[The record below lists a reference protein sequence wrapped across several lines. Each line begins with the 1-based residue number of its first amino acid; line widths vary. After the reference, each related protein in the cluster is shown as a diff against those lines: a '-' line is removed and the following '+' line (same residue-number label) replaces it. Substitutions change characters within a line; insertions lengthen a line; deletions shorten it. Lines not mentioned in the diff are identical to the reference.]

1 MATISKSRKKMI
13 KSIALMLQIIWN
25 VLFYILVIFILI
37 RFSATAYELA
47 YQVFGNITVQEAPGI
62 NKVIEI
68 EEGTSSFEIA
78 DMLEKEGLVVNKYSF
93 FIRTKIT
100 ISKKRPIM
108 PGTYTLNTSMP
119 YETIIDILTGMESE
133 E

>member
-37 RFSATAYELA
+37 RFSATAYELS

-62 NKVIEI
+62 NKVIVI
-68 EEGTSSFEIA
+68 EEGTSSFAIA

-100 ISKKRPIM
+100 ISNKHPIM

-119 YETIIDILTGMESE
+119 YETIIEIITGMESE

>member
-13 KSIALMLQIIWN
+13 KNIALMLQIIWN

-37 RFSATAYELA
+37 RFSATAYELS

-62 NKVIEI
+62 NKVIVI
-68 EEGTSSFEIA
+68 EEGTSSFAIA

-100 ISKKRPIM
+100 ISKKHPIM

-119 YETIIDILTGMESE
+119 YETIIEIITGMESE

>member
-1 MATISKSRKKMI
+1 METTSKSRKKII
-13 KSIALMLQIIWN
+13 KSIILLLQIMWN
-25 VLFYILVIFILI
+25 VLFYMLVIFILV
-37 RFSATAYELA
+37 RFSVMAYELS

-62 NKVIEI
+62 NKVIDI
-68 EEGTSSFEIA
+68 DEGTSSFEIA
-78 DMLEKEGLVVNKYSF
+78 DMLEKKGIIVNKYSF

>member
-1 MATISKSRKKMI
+1 METTSESRKKII
-13 KSIALMLQIIWN
+13 KSIILLFQIMWN
-25 VLFYILVIFILI
+25 VLFYMLVIFILV
-37 RFSATAYELA
+37 RFSTMAYELS

-62 NKVIEI
+62 NKVVDID
-68 EEGTSSFEIA
+68 EGTSSLEIA
-78 DMLEKEGLVVNKYSF
+78 DMLEKKGIIVNKYSF

-100 ISKKRPIM
+100 ISRKHPIM

>member
-37 RFSATAYELA
+37 RFSATAYELS

-62 NKVIEI
+62 NKVIVI
-68 EEGTSSFEIA
+68 EEGMSSFAIA

-100 ISKKRPIM
+100 ISNKHPIM

-119 YETIIDILTGMESE
+119 YETIIEIITGMESE